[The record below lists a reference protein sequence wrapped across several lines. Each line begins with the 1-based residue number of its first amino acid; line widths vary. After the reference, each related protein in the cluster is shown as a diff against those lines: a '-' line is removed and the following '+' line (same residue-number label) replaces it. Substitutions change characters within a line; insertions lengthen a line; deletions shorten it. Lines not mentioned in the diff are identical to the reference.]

1 MHPLDDFD
9 AYLSRWI
16 DELQKPDTKN
26 DGGYTGGTCPFAKS
40 AWDKNRIKVCKI
52 YDYNETYDFWSV
64 VGKELETFDRKDNDI
79 VVVASMYD
87 PSLISSEWMSG
98 AIDALNSLMS
108 VQKKDIWLLWGS
120 QTYGHSPIYSVVLI
134 QHLSDTIRGSMMLED
149 QGYYVNRMPD
159 DDYKHLVTERKK
171 MGDLL

>member
-1 MHPLDDFD
+1 MD
-9 AYLSRWI
+9 
-16 DELQKPDTKN
+16 
-26 DGGYTGGTCPFAKS
+26 
-40 AWDKNRIKVCKI
+40 
-52 YDYNETYDFWSV
+52 
-64 VGKELETFDRKDNDI
+64 TFDRKDNDI